1 MKAIEIRNKYLNFFK
16 NHGHVVIPSAPLI
29 PENDPSVLFT
39 TAGMQPLVPYLL
51 GETHPSGTR
60 LTDYQKCVRTND
72 IEEVGDNRH
81 LTYFEMLG
89 NWSLGDYF
97 KEESVQMSYDFLT
110 QELNIPAEK
119 LSVTCFAGDEDC
131 ERDNVTAECWK
142 KAGIPEERIYF
153 FGKDDN
159 WWIAGEEGPCG
170 PDTEM
175 FYDTGKPKCS
185 EECNPSCGCGKYVEI
200 WNNVFMEF
208 FKDKDGKYT
217 KLKQHNVDTGLGL
230 ERMTMLLQGKETP
243 FETELF
249 APIMDKLVELQ
260 KVDNI
265 ASRRIVAEHLRSSM
279 MITCDGGRPS
289 NVDRGYIL
297 RRLIRRMIRHM
308 NKLQISLDELST
320 LIDINVEN
328 LKELYPALESNK
340 ETIKTVLLEEK
351 DKFVKTLTKGEKEF
365 VKEMENIKADGK
377 DILPGTIV
385 FRLYDTYGFP
395 PEVTEELATENGMK
409 IDKEEFEKLFKE
421 HQEKSRAGAEQK
433 FKGGLAGNGEMETK
447 YHTATHL
454 LNAAL
459 RVVLGS
465 HVHQRGSN
473 ITAERMRFDFSH
485 PAKMTDEEKQKTED
499 LVNEWIQAAIPVEHV
514 EMNKEDAIAQGA
526 EAMFIEKYGDIVSVY
541 KIGDKSLELCGGPHV
556 SNTSELGHFKIKK
569 EGEELYKY
577 VKQGLDYIKNAENKF
592 TDLIN
597 LEEGTIRIGV
607 SPTLTK
613 EFLLPYLEIF
623 HKKYPNINI
632 EIDTKLWKTLIQKLR
647 NGLLDILIIHL
658 NDEKYDEDLK
668 IIKCKKKHDCLIASK
683 KYKDIIGEEIS
694 CINKALSISVGLE
707 SL

>member
-51 GETHPSGTR
+51 GEPHPAGTR

-72 IEEVGDNRH
+72 IDEVGDNRH

-97 KEESVQMSYDFLT
+97 KEESIQMSYDFLT
-110 QELNIPAEK
+110 KELGIPVEK

-131 ERDNVTAECWK
+131 ARDEVTASCWK
-142 KAGIPEERIYF
+142 KAGIPEERIYY

-159 WWIAGEEGPCG
+159 WWIAGETGPCG

-185 EECNPSCGCGKYVEI
+185 PECNPSCGCGKYVEI

-208 FKDKDGKYT
+208 YKDENGKYS

-230 ERMTMLLQGKETP
+230 ERMTMLLEGKETP

-260 KVDNI
+260 KVNNI
-265 ASRRIVAEHLRSSM
+265 SSRRIVAEHLRSSM
-279 MITCDGGRPS
+279 MIICDGGRPS

-297 RRLIRRMIRHM
+297 RRLIRRMVRHM

-328 LKELYPALESNK
+328 LKEMYPALEANK
-340 ETIKTVLLEEK
+340 ETIKNVILEEK
-351 DKFVKTLTKGEKEF
+351 DKFVKTLEKGEKEF
-365 VKEMENIKADGK
+365 AKEVGQVKEQGENIVPGK
-377 DILPGTIV
+377 VV

-409 IDKEEFEKLFKE
+409 IDKEGFDKLFKE
-421 HQEKSRAGAEQK
+421 HQEKSRAGSEQK
-433 FKGGLAGNGEMETK
+433 FKGGLASTGEIETK

-459 RVVLGS
+459 KQVLGS

-499 LVNEWIQAAIPVEHV
+499 LVNEWIKEAIPVEHL
-514 EMNKEDAIAQGA
+514 EMKKDDAIKMGA

-541 KIGDKSLELCGGPHV
+541 KIGDVSIELCGGPHV

-569 EGEELYKY
+569 EESSSSGIRRIKAI
-577 VKQGLDYIKNAENKF
+577 LD
-592 TDLIN
+592 
-597 LEEGTIRIGV
+597 
-607 SPTLTK
+607 
-613 EFLLPYLEIF
+613 
-623 HKKYPNINI
+623 
-632 EIDTKLWKTLIQKLR
+632 
-647 NGLLDILIIHL
+647 
-658 NDEKYDEDLK
+658 
-668 IIKCKKKHDCLIASK
+668 
-683 KYKDIIGEEIS
+683 
-694 CINKALSISVGLE
+694 
-707 SL
+707 

>member
-51 GETHPSGTR
+51 GEPHPAGTR

-72 IEEVGDNRH
+72 IDEVGDNRH

-97 KEESVQMSYDFLT
+97 KEESIQMSYDFLT
-110 QELNIPAEK
+110 KELGIPVEK

-131 ERDNVTAECWK
+131 ARDEVTASCWK
-142 KAGIPEERIYF
+142 KAGIPEERIYY

-159 WWIAGEEGPCG
+159 WWIAGETGPCG

-185 EECNPSCGCGKYVEI
+185 PECNPSCGCGKYVEI

-208 FKDKDGKYT
+208 YKDENGKYS

-230 ERMTMLLQGKETP
+230 ERMTMLLEGKETP

-265 ASRRIVAEHLRSSM
+265 SSRRIVAEHLRSSM
-279 MITCDGGRPS
+279 MIICDGGRPS

-297 RRLIRRMIRHM
+297 RRLIRRMVRHM

-320 LIDINVEN
+320 LIDINVDN
-328 LKELYPALESNK
+328 LKEMYPALEANK
-340 ETIKTVLLEEK
+340 ETIKNVILEEK
-351 DKFVKTLTKGEKEF
+351 DKFVKTLEKGEKEF
-365 VKEMENIKADGK
+365 AKEVGQVKEQGENIVPGK
-377 DILPGTIV
+377 VV

-409 IDKEEFEKLFKE
+409 IDKEGFDKLFKE
-421 HQEKSRAGAEQK
+421 HQEKSRAGSEQK
-433 FKGGLAGNGEMETK
+433 FKGGLASTGEMETK

-459 RVVLGS
+459 KQVLGS

-499 LVNEWIQAAIPVEHV
+499 LVNEWIKEAIPVEHL
-514 EMNKEDAIAQGA
+514 EMKKDDAIKMGA

-541 KIGDKSLELCGGPHV
+541 KIGDVSIELCGGPHV

-569 EGEELYKY
+569 EESSSSGIRRIKAI
-577 VKQGLDYIKNAENKF
+577 LD
-592 TDLIN
+592 
-597 LEEGTIRIGV
+597 
-607 SPTLTK
+607 
-613 EFLLPYLEIF
+613 
-623 HKKYPNINI
+623 
-632 EIDTKLWKTLIQKLR
+632 
-647 NGLLDILIIHL
+647 
-658 NDEKYDEDLK
+658 
-668 IIKCKKKHDCLIASK
+668 
-683 KYKDIIGEEIS
+683 
-694 CINKALSISVGLE
+694 
-707 SL
+707 

>member
-16 NHGHVVIPSAPLI
+16 NHGHAVIPSAPLI

-51 GETHPSGTR
+51 GEPHPAGTR

-72 IEEVGDNRH
+72 IDEVGDNRH

-97 KEESVQMSYDFLT
+97 KEESIQMSYDFLT
-110 QELNIPAEK
+110 KELGIPAEK

-131 ERDNVTAECWK
+131 ARDEVTASCWK
-142 KAGIPEERIYF
+142 KAGIPEERIYY

-159 WWIAGEEGPCG
+159 WWIAGETGPCG

-185 EECNPSCGCGKYVEI
+185 PECNPSCGCGKYVEI

-208 FKDKDGKYT
+208 YKDENGEYS

-279 MITCDGGRPS
+279 MIICDGGRPS

-297 RRLIRRMIRHM
+297 RRLIRRMVRHM

-328 LKELYPALESNK
+328 LKEMYPALETNK
-340 ETIKTVLLEEK
+340 EIIKTVILEEK
-351 DKFVKTLTKGEKEF
+351 DKFVKTLEKGEKEF
-365 VKEMENIKADGK
+365 AKEIEIVKEQGQNIVPGK
-377 DILPGTIV
+377 MV

-395 PEVTEELATENGMK
+395 PEVTEELAAENGMK

-421 HQEKSRAGAEQK
+421 HQEKSRAGSEQK
-433 FKGGLAGNGEMETK
+433 FKGGLASTGEMETK

-459 RVVLGS
+459 KQVLGA

-499 LVNEWIQAAIPVEHV
+499 LVNEWISQAIPVEHL
-514 EMNKEDAIAQGA
+514 EMKKEDAIKMGA

-541 KIGDKSLELCGGPHV
+541 KIGDVSIELCGGPHV

-569 EGEELYKY
+569 EESSSSGIRR
-577 VKQGLDYIKNAENKF
+577 IKA
-592 TDLIN
+592 
-597 LEEGTIRIGV
+597 
-607 SPTLTK
+607 
-613 EFLLPYLEIF
+613 
-623 HKKYPNINI
+623 
-632 EIDTKLWKTLIQKLR
+632 
-647 NGLLDILIIHL
+647 IL
-658 NDEKYDEDLK
+658 
-668 IIKCKKKHDCLIASK
+668 C
-683 KYKDIIGEEIS
+683 
-694 CINKALSISVGLE
+694 
-707 SL
+707 